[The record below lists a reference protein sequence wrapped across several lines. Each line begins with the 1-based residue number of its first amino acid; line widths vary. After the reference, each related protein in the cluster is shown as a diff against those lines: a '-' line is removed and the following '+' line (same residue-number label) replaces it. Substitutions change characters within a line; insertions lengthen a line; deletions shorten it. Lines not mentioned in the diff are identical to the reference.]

1 MLMPERRPEL
11 PPLQDRIS
19 FLVHR
24 INAHLQRHTNPMLK
38 RWGVDL
44 TESRLLVVLLENG
57 PTSAGEIVRIMAL
70 PQSTI
75 SHQVKRLER
84 AGYVTRSPGNS
95 DSRMVIAELT
105 ENGRAVALEA
115 NNHSRAVA
123 GQVLAAIGE
132 DELEL
137 VRAALKRV
145 DEGFANN
152 DR

>member
-1 MLMPERRPEL
+1 MSRPRPDL

-24 INAHLQRHTNPMLK
+24 INAHLLRITNPMLK

-44 TESRLLVVLLENG
+44 TESRLLVALLENG
-57 PTSAGEIVRIMAL
+57 PMAAGEIVRVMAL

-75 SHQVKRLER
+75 SHQVKRLEK
-84 AGYVTRSPGNS
+84 AGYVTRSPGEK
-95 DSRMVIAELT
+95 DSRIVIAELT
-105 ENGRAVALEA
+105 EKGRAVAVEA
-115 NNHSRAVA
+115 NTHSRDVTD
-123 GQVLAAIGE
+123 QLLAAIGT
-132 DELEL
+132 DEVEG

-145 DEGFANN
+145 DAAFISS